1 MSDNYKLRVTP
12 LLSGLQGDSE
22 YDAKSEKEVAEL
34 EIEFIELERQAFPYE
49 YLKSGV
55 TIFEIEF
62 EKNLIQFAL
71 SRKISLLNPDWRDQ
85 AMQLAAT
92 EHPDLDP
99 RKRPRGR
106 PRKTE
111 PLSVLF
117 GRALGH
123 NLEESATDLGAVEF
137 VQAHFR
143 EHSGKEISD
152 AAACRVIVAMG
163 IRLPGITQRNPSD
176 DYFVSQ
182 VRKLQNRVS
191 RQRQLVGRPKRRI
204 TKKP

>member
-1 MSDNYKLRVTP
+1 MSDKDKLRVTP

-22 YDAKSEKEVAEL
+22 YDAKSEKEAADL
-34 EIEFIELERQAFPYE
+34 EIEIIELEQQAFPYE

-55 TIFEIEF
+55 TVFEIEF

-99 RKRPRGR
+99 LKRPRGR

-111 PLSVLF
+111 PLLVLF
-117 GRALGH
+117 GRAFGH
-123 NLEESATDLGAVEF
+123 NLEEMPTDLGAVEF

-143 EHSGKEISD
+143 EHSGREISD

-163 IRLPGITQRNPSD
+163 ISLPGITQRDPDNGYFPSE
-176 DYFVSQ
+176 

-191 RQRQLVGRPKRRI
+191 RQRKLVGRQKRRI
-204 TKKP
+204 LKKS